1 MRAVVLR
8 SDALV
13 VDEVADPVPELG
25 QVLVAVKACGI
36 CGSDLH
42 FLKHSGTMVALS
54 REMQGAES
62 YADEIRL
69 DRDLFMGHEF
79 SAEVLAP
86 GPDTIAPPAGTL
98 VTSIPAMV
106 TMTGIRNLAY
116 TNEFP
121 AGYGE
126 LMLLSAPLLEVVP
139 NGLDARRAALTEPMA
154 VGWHAVNKSGVT
166 PGDGALVLGCGP
178 VGLAVIASLRLRGIE
193 PIVAV
198 DPSSA
203 RRRMAQTMGAHDVS
217 DPAVEPA
224 FDAWARAGRGL
235 PLVAFEAVGVA
246 GMIDEVMRAAPAGT
260 RIVIVGVCMQRDAIT
275 PFFGIGKELNLQ
287 FVLAY
292 DPMEFAASLE
302 AIADG
307 RLDVAPLITGH
318 VGLDGVAGAFDEL
331 AHPDRHCK
339 ILVEP

>member
-8 SDALV
+8 NGALV
-13 VDEVADPVPELG
+13 VDDLADPVPELG
-25 QVLVAVKACGI
+25 QVLVEVKACGI

-42 FLKHSGTMVALS
+42 FLKHGDTMVALS

-79 SAEVLAP
+79 SAEVVAA

-126 LMLLSAPLLEVVP
+126 LMLLSAPLLAVVP
-139 NGLDARRAALTEPMA
+139 NGLDAGRAALTEPMA

-166 PGDGALVLGCGP
+166 RGDGALVVGCGP

-198 DPSSA
+198 DPSLA
-203 RRRMAQTMGAHDVS
+203 RRRLALTMGAHEVS

-224 FDAWARAGRGL
+224 FDAWARAGQGL

-260 RIVIVGVCMQRDAIT
+260 RIVVVGVCMQRDAIT
-275 PFFGIGKELNLQ
+275 PFFGIGKELSLQ

-318 VGLDGVAGAFDEL
+318 VGLNGVAGAFDEL
-331 AHPDRHCK
+331 AQPDRHCK